1 MNFSIPPAYNELREK
16 ILDFARTQIAP
27 TVQVR
32 DAAGTFSRELWES
45 CAAFGIQELACSPQF
60 GSRYGEVDILRALFA
75 MEALGYA
82 SGDAGLMLGLN
93 AQMWTVQMPILDFGT
108 DAQKTKFL
116 SPSAAGKWIGAHALT
131 EPETGSDV
139 YNMTTTAVQTDGGY
153 LINGVK
159 HLITLG
165 PIADYVL
172 LFAMTNVKV
181 GKWGISA
188 FLVEA
193 GTPGFKQLPNQSKM
207 GLRTVPIGRL
217 EFDNCLVPSENL
229 LGKEGAGFA
238 ICNHS
243 LEYDRCCMLAGN
255 LGAMERQ
262 LAQSIKVVKERKQ
275 FGQSIGKFQ
284 SVSNRIADMKLRLET
299 CRLLLY
305 KVAWMKQ
312 NGQSALLESA
322 MLKLHLGE
330 SFVASSLDAV
340 RNHGGRGYLT
350 EYGTERD
357 LRDSVGGILYAGTSD
372 IQRNIIAQLLG
383 L

>member
-1 MNFSIPPAYNELREK
+1 MDFSIPTEYNQLREE
-16 ILDFARTQIAP
+16 IIEFAKTQIAP
-27 TVQVR
+27 TVGER
-32 DAAGTFSRELWES
+32 DARGEFSRDLWEA
-45 CAAFGIQELACSPQF
+45 CADFGIQGLASTSEY
-60 GSRYGEVDILRALFA
+60 GSAQGEVDILRALFA

-82 SGDAGLMLGLN
+82 SEDAGLMLGLN

-108 DAQKTKFL
+108 EAQKEKFL
-116 SPSAAGKWIGAHALT
+116 TPSASGKWIGAHGLT
-131 EPETGSDV
+131 EPDSGSDV
-139 YNMTTTAVQTDGGY
+139 YQMTATATRTEDGY
-153 LINGVK
+153 VLNGVK
-159 HLITLG
+159 HLITLA
-165 PIADYVL
+165 PVADYVL
-172 LFAMTNVKV
+172 VFAMTNAKV

-188 FLVEA
+188 FLVEKGTA
-193 GTPGFKQLPNQSKM
+193 GFEQLPNQAKM

-217 EFDNCLVPSENL
+217 EFTDCLIPHENL

-243 LEYDRCCMLAGN
+243 LEFDRCCMLAGN

-262 LAQSIKVVKERKQ
+262 LEQSIKIVKERKQ
-275 FGQSIGKFQ
+275 FGLAIGKFQ
-284 SVSNRIADMKLRLET
+284 SVSNRIAEMKLRLET

-312 NGQSALLESA
+312 DGQKALLESA
-322 MLKLHLGE
+322 MVKLHLGE

-340 RNHGGRGYLT
+340 RNHGGRGYLA
-350 EYGTERD
+350 EYQTERD